1 MPGCAIIR
9 KKTFRQFKFCHNQCK
24 YFQYNSEGN
33 DGKILENKEKQQNI
47 ISPGSIS
54 NNHANDIIY
63 DLAVVGCGPSGALAA
78 SLAAE
83 SGLSTVILES
93 KKHPRP
99 KICGGFL
106 SARSIALLP
115 KDFNLSSLPS
125 EAVYQ
130 VATSKRRKPY
140 TYNSK
145 TRLGLV
151 VEREKFDQLIA
162 EYACSKGARLIEE
175 EPLQEI
181 SKISGSDYKSD
192 SYYLL
197 KTGKNADNTIK
208 ARCLI
213 GADGAMGKTAL
224 LAGLRKPGKGLKGW
238 GMSRVIKTKSKVAE
252 TGTSKFYPLPSLG
265 GMSWSFSGPDWT
277 NQGVGGLFSKSLM
290 LKAYRKIFH
299 NNINTSNPLFWP
311 LPFLGPLQKSAS
323 GNLLLIGDAAGLVEP
338 FSGEGLYN
346 SFKSAILAVQA
357 VKLGKKENTAAEK
370 TYNYLFKKNFRK
382 HFCACLGG
390 ALLLYA
396 RSLIHPS
403 SLPHSIALLMENKQW
418 FNHDIDS
425 SNIYRDDPV
434 FNDIVDR

>member
-1 MPGCAIIR
+1 M
-9 KKTFRQFKFCHNQCK
+9 
-24 YFQYNSEGN
+24 
-33 DGKILENKEKQQNI
+33 ENKENQQNKTI
-47 ISPGSIS
+47 PGSIS
-54 NNHANDIIY
+54 NNHEKDIIY
-63 DLAVVGCGPSGALAA
+63 DLAVVGCGPAGALAA

-115 KDFNLSSLPS
+115 EDFKLSSLPS
-125 EAVYQ
+125 ESVYQ
-130 VATSKRRKPY
+130 VSMIKRRKPY

-162 EYACSKGARLIEE
+162 EYACSKGARLKEE

-181 SKISGSDYKSD
+181 SKIFGSDYRSD

-208 ARCLI
+208 TRYLI

-277 NQGVGGLFSKSLM
+277 NQGVGGLLSRPLM
-290 LKAYRKIFH
+290 LKAYRKIFPD
-299 NNINTSNPLFWP
+299 NLNSSNPSFWP

-357 VKLGKKENTAAEK
+357 VKLAKKENTAAEK
-370 TYNYLFKKNFRK
+370 PYNYFFKKHFRK
-382 HFCACLGG
+382 HFGTCLCG

-396 RSLIHPS
+396 RSLIYPS
-403 SLPHSIALLMENKQW
+403 SLPHSIAILMENKQW
-418 FNHDIDS
+418 FNHGIES
-425 SNIYRDDPV
+425 SAVYRDDPV
-434 FNDIVDR
+434 FDNIVDR